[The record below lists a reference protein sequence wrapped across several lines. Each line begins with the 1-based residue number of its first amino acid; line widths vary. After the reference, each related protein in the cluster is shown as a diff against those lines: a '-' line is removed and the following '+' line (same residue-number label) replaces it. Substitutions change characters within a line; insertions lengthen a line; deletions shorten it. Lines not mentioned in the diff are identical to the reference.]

1 MRTKSDIP
9 IYILGF
15 LLMAAFFVLGL
26 KIAPTASFAEDN
38 EEEVEY
44 VVPSGERFVTVFDNG
59 NKTTIKT
66 NASTVAEVLNRLEVV
81 LDESDSVSPSL
92 DTVLDSDL
100 YYINIYR
107 SRPVVII
114 DKTVQKIANVTSYNP
129 KTAVRSAG
137 FEVYDDDEIEIVTTT
152 NFLETGVSLAYKIIR
167 GNGTTV
173 TVEEDVEYETETIRD
188 YDIPTGSEEVR
199 QIGEL
204 GKVKKVYKVKSI
216 HGEEMERELVSTEM
230 IREPVTRIVAVGT
243 AIKDAKPLT
252 ASMGRNHYTAKNLSG
267 EYVERE
273 ETYYDL
279 NMSGVMGFCG
289 KSSYS
294 VREDGAKVD
303 DDGYVIVAAAL
314 DRYPRC
320 SIVETSLG
328 LGKVYDT
335 GSFVSTRPEN
345 FDLATDWGPV
355 GAYNGV

>member
-38 EEEVEY
+38 EEEIEY
-44 VVPSGERFVTVFDNG
+44 IVPNGERFVTVFDNG

-66 NASTVAEVLNRLEVV
+66 NASTVAEVLERLGVV

-92 DTVLDSDL
+92 DTELDSDL

-107 SRPVVII
+107 SRPVVVI

-137 FEVYDDDEIEIVTTT
+137 FEVYDDDTIEIVTTT

-167 GNGTTV
+167 GNGTSV

-188 YDIPTGSEEVR
+188 YDIPAGSEEVR

-216 HGEEMERELVSTEM
+216 NGKEMERE
-230 IREPVTRIVAVGT
+230 
-243 AIKDAKPLT
+243 
-252 ASMGRNHYTAKNLSG
+252 
-267 EYVERE
+267 
-273 ETYYDL
+273 
-279 NMSGVMGFCG
+279 
-289 KSSYS
+289 
-294 VREDGAKVD
+294 
-303 DDGYVIVAAAL
+303 
-314 DRYPRC
+314 
-320 SIVETSLG
+320 
-328 LGKVYDT
+328 
-335 GSFVSTRPEN
+335 
-345 FDLATDWGPV
+345 
-355 GAYNGV
+355 